1 MINARQST
9 YHLLLGRLG
18 DLQRGR
24 ARGLGRLAWSQR
36 RLADHRSRD
45 GSGLSLAKDLLLG
58 RAVILGLFAEEAL
71 HGLRRDRDGLGL
83 WLFVKPPAFVPLL
96 RWNEMTMDAGW

>member
-1 MINARQST
+1 MIDARQST
-9 YHLLLGRLG
+9 YYLLLGRLG

-36 RLADHRSRD
+36 RLADHRGRD
-45 GSGLSLAKDLLLG
+45 SSGLSLAKDLFLS
-58 RAVILGLFAEEAL
+58 RAVILGLLTEEAL
-71 HGLRRDRDGLGL
+71 HGYRRDRDGLGL

-96 RWNEMTMDAGW
+96 RWNEMIIDAGW